1 MSNIKN
7 NMLGGGG
14 GSVTIVTS
22 VGDPGLDTQVPSEK
36 AVRDALD
43 ITVASEVTGPVTT
56 TENKIPQWSST
67 SKDLKD
73 GLVLTTSVADPGVD
87 TQVPSEKAIRTALNA
102 KAASSHTHAESEV
115 TNLTTDLGNKAAAPS
130 STTENKI
137 PQWDSTTKL
146 LKDGL
151 TITTSVAN
159 PGVDTNIPTEKAVR
173 TSLGL
178 TSAVKTA
185 GYTILDTD
193 SLLTIL
199 ISCSSAD
206 ITIILPSAITK
217 RKLKFVKS
225 DNTSYRGIITRA
237 GSDTIGLVST
247 YMELVTQNQS
257 VNIESDG
264 VSNWYY

>member
-1 MSNIKN
+1 MKN
-7 NMLGGGG
+7 NMLSGG

-67 SKDLKD
+67 TKDLKD
-73 GLVLTTSVADPGVD
+73 GIVL
-87 TQVPSEKAIRTALNA
+87 
-102 KAASSHTHAESEV
+102 
-115 TNLTTDLGNKAAAPS
+115 
-130 STTENKI
+130 
-137 PQWDSTTKL
+137 
-146 LKDGL
+146 
-151 TITTSVAN
+151 TTSVAN
-159 PGVDTNIPTEKAVR
+159 PGVDTQIPTEKAVR

-178 TSAVKTA
+178 TSATKTS
-185 GYTILDTD
+185 GYTVLDTD

-217 RKLKFVKS
+217 RKLKFVKL
-225 DNTSYRGIITRA
+225 DATAYRGIISRA
-237 GSDTIGLVST
+237 GSDTIALVGT
-247 YMELVTQNQS
+247 YIELVTQNQT